1 MHMRRVWSLVGAMSA
16 LLFMGSTSFA
26 LADDCTATALTALRA
41 RQAGAAGSK
50 LRICGTLPPT
60 AVCVPDGSDTAVQCC
75 AQGTPGIAP
84 GATCPTTPAAG
95 GGAAQWTA
103 PARRS
108 TLQDVRW
115 WVPRGELRDCIEN
128 GSCSLEQIM
137 MVIAAF
143 ANFLLTVSGS
153 FLLLAFVVGGTFYL
167 TAAGS
172 AERAKK
178 GMKMITDA
186 SIGIVIIVLAGTII
200 RFVYRSLAPSTDDCS
215 TRHPGFVC
223 QFVPGAT
230 EQERSR
236 NGVGD
241 RKSTV

>member
-1 MHMRRVWSLVGAMSA
+1 MPDPTDSSTDSSVMCCIP
-16 LLFMGSTSFA
+16 GSPGIPASQSCPARAAATS
-26 LADDCTATALTALRA
+26 TAT
-41 RQAGAAGSK
+41 
-50 LRICGTLPPT
+50 P
-60 AVCVPDGSDTAVQCC
+60 
-75 AQGTPGIAP
+75 
-84 GATCPTTPAAG
+84 
-95 GGAAQWTA
+95 WTA

-143 ANFLLTVSGS
+143 ANFLLTISGS
-153 FLLLAFVVGGTFYL
+153 LLLLAFVVGGAFYL

-186 SIGIVIIVLAGTII
+186 SIGIVIIVLAGTIV
-200 RFVYRSLAPSTDDCS
+200 RFVYRSLTPSTDTCS
-215 TRHPGFVC
+215 TQHPGYVC
-223 QFVPGAT
+223 QFVPGAN

-236 NGVGD
+236 NGVGCEAGGCASGASD
-241 RKSTV
+241 GLMCCPVTQTRVQDPNTAPNTSPSTPAATPAR